1 MKLSEHSDV
10 KRSLILLGVPI
21 EELVAI
27 EDMHGAEAAAA
38 LEKFKERI
46 TSAFR
51 TSVRTEHHPDHGSDP
66 ADIARRADNFR
77 TIRSFLEWVKQWRIK
92 PEQIRPVFSATIDL
106 TDVLSF
112 MQSFVDDFNEEIRR
126 QSFVINLQD
135 FEPPIRKAESEPP
148 RRRSTFRSS
157 PRGTE
162 VESQSTRDGGRI
174 HRVRIYRKG

>member
-21 EELVAI
+21 EELIAI
-27 EDMHGAEAAAA
+27 EDMHGAEAEAE

-92 PEQIRPVFSATIDL
+92 PEPIRPVFSATIDL

-112 MQSFVDDFNEEIRR
+112 MQQVADQFEEELR
-126 QSFVINLQD
+126 QQRQYMVINLEVPPISD
-135 FEPPIRKAESEPP
+135 PEPPS
-148 RRRSTFRSS
+148 RRSTFRSS

-174 HRVRIYRKG
+174 HRVRIYRKS